1 MRPSRI
7 LNYVVVLA
15 LSFSIIGCASVITGS
30 ADVDKTAFCPK
41 KRFAVVTIASVKH
54 FQGEKGLAQMFKS
67 NDEFAGSNT
76 QPMLD
81 KLTPK
86 ILWSLDSSRN
96 ISIVPEKKVL
106 NNKTYKNMQEDERV
120 MKVMFFTNE
129 MNTAR
134 KYKYISDP
142 KKFAKLAKKLNV
154 DGVIAINMSFSVT
167 TSKGGVNL
175 MGISLGKKSYSAVVS
190 ASALAYDKSGK
201 VIWKDSTVKEAEEGD
216 SKAIIVFDTS
226 DLTATDFEKFHPSAT
241 EMGKKAM
248 KTLVARFDDTMAGK
262 KVSSMQSMK

>member
-106 NNKTYKNMQEDERV
+106 NNKAYKNMQEDEQV
-120 MKVMFFTNE
+120 MKVMFFSNE
-129 MNTAR
+129 INTAR

-154 DGVIAINMSFSVT
+154 DGV
-167 TSKGGVNL
+167 NL
-175 MGISLGKKSYSAVVS
+175 MGISLGKKSYSAVVA
-190 ASALAYDKSGK
+190 ASALAYDKTGK
-201 VIWKDSTVKEAEEGD
+201 VIWKDSTVKEAEKGD

-248 KTLVARFDDTMAGK
+248 KTLVACFGDTMAGK

>member
-1 MRPSRI
+1 
-7 LNYVVVLA
+7 
-15 LSFSIIGCASVITGS
+15 
-30 ADVDKTAFCPK
+30 
-41 KRFAVVTIASVKH
+41 
-54 FQGEKGLAQMFKS
+54 MFKS

-106 NNKTYKNMQEDERV
+106 NNKAYKNMQEDEQV
-120 MKVMFFTNE
+120 MKVMFFSNE
-129 MNTAR
+129 INTAR

-142 KKFAKLAKKLNV
+142 KKFAELAKKLNV
-154 DGVIAINMSFSVT
+154 D
-167 TSKGGVNL
+167 GVNL
-175 MGISLGKKSYSAVVS
+175 MGISLGKKSYSAVVA
-190 ASALAYDKSGK
+190 ASALAYDKTGK
-201 VIWKDSTVKEAEEGD
+201 VIWKDSTVKEAEKGD

-226 DLTATDFEKFHPSAT
+226 DLTSTDFEKFHPSAT

-248 KTLVARFDDTMAGK
+248 KTLVARFGDTMAGK